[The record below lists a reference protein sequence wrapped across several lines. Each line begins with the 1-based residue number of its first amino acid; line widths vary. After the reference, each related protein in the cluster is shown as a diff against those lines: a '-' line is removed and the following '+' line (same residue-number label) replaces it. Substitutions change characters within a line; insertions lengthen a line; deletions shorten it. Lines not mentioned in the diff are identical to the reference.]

1 MIGILAPPDHRE
13 PAGGASAASFRTVV
27 EVAPDHLDQ
36 ARSIDRVFQEAIAP
50 ATVDFGFDAI
60 REAAEAVPDR
70 TVVRTV
76 RGWGLQEHAPVLVMV
91 LSLKEAVRQALP
103 PECAEA
109 GFWATVER
117 ELVRAFTDLAAQ
129 EGRPGLSFHE
139 ESAERTRFHQDLFF
153 ALQDEETGDHLY
165 ALAFCVDVT
174 IELPKARAVA
184 LELTDVVPFAVRLN
198 AIVLRGPLGLAA

>member
-1 MIGILAPPDHRE
+1 M
-13 PAGGASAASFRTVV
+13 AASFRTVV

-50 ATVDFGFDAI
+50 ATVNFDFEAI
-60 REAAEAVPDR
+60 HQAASAVPDSD
-70 TVVRTV
+70 VVKMV

-117 ELVRAFTDLAAQ
+117 ELVQAFTGLAAQ
-129 EGRPGLSFHE
+129 EGQPGLSFYE
-139 ESAERTRFHQDLFF
+139 ESADRTRFYRDLFF
-153 ALQDEETGDHLY
+153 ALQDEETGDHMY

-174 IELPKARAVA
+174 VELPKDRTLA
-184 LELTDVVPFAVRLN
+184 LELTDIVPFAVRLN
-198 AIVLRGPLGLAA
+198 AIVVRQALSVSV

>member
-1 MIGILAPPDHRE
+1 M
-13 PAGGASAASFRTVV
+13 AASFRTVV

-50 ATVDFGFDAI
+50 ATVNFDFEAI
-60 REAAEAVPDR
+60 HRAASAVPDSD
-70 TVVRTV
+70 VVRMV
-76 RGWGLQEHAPVLVMV
+76 RGWGLQEYAPVLVMV

-117 ELVRAFTDLAAQ
+117 ELVQAFTGLAAQ
-129 EGRPGLSFHE
+129 EGQPGLSFYE
-139 ESAERTRFHQDLFF
+139 ETGDRTRFYRDLFF
-153 ALQDEETGDHLY
+153 ALQDEETGDHMY

-174 IELPKARAVA
+174 VELPKAETVA
-184 LELTDVVPFAVRLN
+184 LDLTDIVPFAVRLN
-198 AIVLRGPLGLAA
+198 AIVLRQALSVAV